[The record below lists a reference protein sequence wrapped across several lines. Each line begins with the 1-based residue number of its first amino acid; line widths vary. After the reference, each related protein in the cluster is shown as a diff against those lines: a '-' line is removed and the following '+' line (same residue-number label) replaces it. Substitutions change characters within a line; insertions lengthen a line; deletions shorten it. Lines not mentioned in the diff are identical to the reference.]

1 MGLNNDLAL
10 DICLSYIANKNKRS
24 GFFFMKVKV
33 LFFASC
39 SDIVG
44 CKEAEKEITEGATLG
59 SFKKDLMTQYPDL
72 LGLKNVLSVA
82 VNTEYADDFRVLK
95 AGDEIAFIPPVSGG

>member
-1 MGLNNDLAL
+1 
-10 DICLSYIANKNKRS
+10 
-24 GFFFMKVKV
+24 MKVKV

-59 SFKKDLMTQYPDL
+59 SFKQDLMTQYPAL

-95 AGDEIAFIPPVSGG
+95 AGDEIAFIPPVSGGLVV